1 MKKILKLLT
10 VIPIYI
16 VTLLLANIR
25 TLIYNHQTGN
35 VILSNV
41 WFIDKTYII
50 ATLAFILII
59 IYNDFKLRN
68 NKLFYTSLFA
78 TITFSLLNG
87 IFWDKNLSNYIVLYF
102 YLILEAN
109 VVSHFIRQKFTISIF
124 AFVAIFLIFSVA
136 IAMLNLLFILK
147 YIVIISAVASIIYL
161 AYSKIHNNEKSDKI
175 IENNFG
181 VGIFTLIF
189 MLVFVGGI
197 NRYVHVYDEYSH
209 WAFDAKAVIEYSQ
222 LSTNENVVSW
232 TRNYPP
238 ALSVWHYFVN
248 IFTNS
253 SNESH
258 FYIGLSLLIAITLMP
273 CFEFVNKKNK
283 VLLPLFFIAIFF
295 SAYLLG
301 NVYNYG
307 NLYADYALSAAF
319 AVSVVFTLIFKDDDK
334 KMQKYLFLSLGLCTL
349 IKPSG
354 IVLAGV
360 LIIIKFLEDM
370 LKRNEY
376 KSLLKNFKEN
386 FCFAFKKWFKLGISL
401 IMIFVIWNVYVK
413 ICNHL
418 IFNYYDFKLL
428 PPSLATEISAKLNW
442 YTISKIFCNLIKS
455 FTDPIFSGIV
465 DLSMYQFILL
475 MIVLGV
481 IVGFL
486 CRKNNDFNFKM
497 ILPYAIGYLIFFA
510 LTLVSLVVMFTK
522 YEAENLASFGRY
534 LDPFHYAIMILFII
548 TIFKNFDLERQYK
561 KSVALACILIIFI
574 INISANNVLYFILD
588 YSTTRQGTYNT
599 SYELSKKFETLNAN
613 TEPNSQVYVLDQ
625 NDTDGIMA
633 MWYARYYAF
642 PRKINA
648 SSHVIGWKIRTDKN
662 AEDLQE
668 WGLTAND
675 LERQL
680 FDYNFDYLY
689 LYTYDEEMFEK
700 IQFMLNDDY
709 KNIIDKYTLFR
720 VVRNENTKGVSLEPV
735 I

>member
-10 VIPIYI
+10 VIPVYI
-16 VTLLLANIR
+16 VALLLANIR
-25 TLIYNHQTGN
+25 TLVYNHQNGIGIFN
-35 VILSNV
+35 NV
-41 WFIDKTYII
+41 WFTDKTYII
-50 ATLAFILII
+50 AAAAFVFII
-59 IYNDFKLRN
+59 IYSDFRLKN
-68 NKLFYTSLFA
+68 NKLFYASLFA
-78 TITFSLLNG
+78 TLTFSLFNG
-87 IFWDKNLSNYIVLYF
+87 IFWDKNLSTYILLYF

-109 VVSHFIRQKFTISIF
+109 VVSKFIKQRFTISIF
-124 AFVAIFLIFSVA
+124 TFVAIFLIFSVV

-147 YIVIISAVASIIYL
+147 YVVIISAIVSIIYL
-161 AYSKIHNNEKSDKI
+161 SYSKIRNDEKSDKI

-181 VGIFTLIF
+181 IGIFTLIF
-189 MLVFVGGI
+189 MIVFMGGI

-209 WAFDAKAVIEYSQ
+209 WAFDAKSVIEYSQ
-222 LSTNENVVSW
+222 LSTNENVVSC
-232 TRNYPP
+232 TRSYPP

-258 FYIGLSLLIAITLMP
+258 FYIGLSLLIIIILMP

-283 VLLPLFFIAIFF
+283 VLLPFFFIAIFF

-301 NVYNYG
+301 NVYSYG
-307 NLYADYALSAAF
+307 SLYADYALSAAF
-319 AVSVVFTLIFKDDDK
+319 AISIVFTVIFKDDDK

-370 LKRNEY
+370 LKKNEY
-376 KSLLKNFKEN
+376 KSLFKNFKNN
-386 FCFAFKKWFKLGISL
+386 FCYALKKWFKLGITL
-401 IMIFVIWNVYVK
+401 ILLFVIWNVYVK
-413 ICNHL
+413 ICNHF
-418 IFNYYDFKLL
+418 IFNYYDFTLL
-428 PPSLATEISAKLNW
+428 PPSLATEMSAKLNG
-442 YTISKIFCNLIKS
+442 YTMGKIFYNLIKS
-455 FTDPIFSGIV
+455 FTNSIVYGIV

-475 MIVLGV
+475 MIVLGI

-486 CRKNNDFNFKM
+486 CRKNNDFNLKM
-497 ILPYAIGYLIFFA
+497 LIPYVIGYLIFFA
-510 LTLVSLVVMFTK
+510 LTLISLVAMFTK

-534 LDPFHYAIMILFII
+534 LDPFHYGIMILFII
-548 TIFKNFDLERQYK
+548 TIFKNFDLEKHYK
-561 KSVALACILIIFI
+561 KSIVLAGILIFFIF
-574 INISANNVLYFILD
+574 NISIDDILYFVLD
-588 YSTTRQGTYNT
+588 YSTERQNTYNI
-599 SYELSKKFETLNAN
+599 SYELNEKFETLNAN
-613 TEPNSQVYVLDQ
+613 TEQGSQVYVLDQ
-625 NDTDGIMA
+625 KDTDGIMA

-648 SSHVIGWKIRTDKN
+648 NSHVIGWKIRTEKN
-662 AEDLQE
+662 ADDLQD

-709 KNIIDKYTLFR
+709 KNIIDKYTIFR
-720 VVRNENTKGVSLEPV
+720 VVRDENTKGVSLEPV
-735 I
+735 M